1 MSVFGWQLNLHSVFD
16 LIVCQV
22 SYWRSV
28 AIEYHYT
35 LYIIHVFKKV
45 TLKHI
50 SIALTQHVQVTLP
63 RVEGHRT
70 PGKILQLLEEA
81 G

>member
-1 MSVFGWQLNLHSVFD
+1 MSMFGWQLILHSLFD
-16 LIVCQV
+16 LIVSEV

-28 AIEYHYT
+28 AIEYHCT

-50 SIALTQHVQVTLP
+50 SIALPLGG
-63 RVEGHRT
+63 RV
-70 PGKILQLLEEA
+70 KIIRLMEWCNIVPKKLVWA
-81 G
+81 R